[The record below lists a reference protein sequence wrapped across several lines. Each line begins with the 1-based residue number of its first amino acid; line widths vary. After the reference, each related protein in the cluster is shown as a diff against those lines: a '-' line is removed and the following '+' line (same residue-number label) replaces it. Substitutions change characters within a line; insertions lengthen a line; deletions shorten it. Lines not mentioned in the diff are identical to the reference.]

1 MNKFVWYSPLLNLRG
16 LHFLFLFVVLNPLQ
30 SQTLEENIE
39 QVFTDF
45 QLMGMSVW
53 VENNG
58 IEQSFHFGLKDFT
71 RNLEMDED
79 TKYRIASISKTVT
92 ALGLLKLYDDG
103 AFDLDDPINDYLS
116 FPITNPSFPG
126 TEITFRMLLSH
137 TSSIQDGS
145 GYNGFLNA
153 TFSQNP
159 IPSLEELLLPQGS
172 FYSANMYRTESP
184 GTYFTYSN
192 LNYGVIA
199 TLIEAISNERFD
211 VYMKNELLDP
221 LGITG
226 SYNIQD
232 INNINDI
239 AVLYRN
245 QGGWNPQFDNYQ
257 GVMPAPPTN
266 LPSLVLGTNGLFF
279 SPQGGLRASANELG
293 TLLQFIKSEGASH
306 PGIISQQTLQEM
318 KSIQWDFNGSN
329 GDNYFDLFNRW
340 GLGVHHANLSEDDQ
354 ICLNSEWGSFIGH
367 PGEAYGLISDAYFS
381 EDGEVAFS
389 FLTNGSFLGYQSG
402 NTSSYYTVEE
412 ALFAVLCTYFNAPLS
427 LNEVTLEQVFVFP
440 NPVSEGLRI
449 DGVQAFPIHAKLYDV
464 RGVLLITQ
472 RIEDNDSAALNFSEI
487 EKGLYFLTIDSP
499 FDESR
504 KSFKVIKK

>member
-1 MNKFVWYSPLLNLRG
+1 MFKYVLI
-16 LHFLFLFVVLNPLQ
+16 FLVLIISIFSSHSQ
-30 SQTLEENIE
+30 SLEENIE

-53 VENNG
+53 VEKNG
-58 IEQSFHFGLKDFT
+58 IEESFHFGLKDLD
-71 RNLEMDED
+71 RNLEIDEQ

-92 ALGLLKLYDDG
+92 ALGLLKLYDQG
-103 AFDLDDPINDYLS
+103 LFDLDDPINDYLS

-126 TEITFRMLLSH
+126 TEITFRTLLSH

-159 IPSLEELLLPQGS
+159 IPSMEELLSPGGA
-172 FYSANMYRTESP
+172 FYTSNMYRTETP
-184 GTYFTYSN
+184 GTYFAYSN

-199 TLIEAISNERFD
+199 TLIEAISNEPFD
-211 VYMKNELLDP
+211 VYMKNELLSP
-221 LGITG
+221 MGITG
-226 SYNIQD
+226 SFNIQD
-232 INNINDI
+232 ITDIDDI

-257 GVMPAPPTN
+257 GVMPSPPSN

-293 TLLQFIKSEGASH
+293 AVLQFIKSDGATL
-306 PGIISQQTLQEM
+306 PGFISEVTLEEM
-318 KSIQWDFNGSN
+318 KSIQWDYNGSN

-354 ICLNSEWGSFIGH
+354 ICIDGEWGTFMGH

-381 EDGEVAFS
+381 EEGEVAFS
-389 FLTNGSFLGYQSG
+389 FLTNGSFLGYQFG
-402 NTSSYYTVEE
+402 NISSYYTVEE
-412 ALFAVLCTYFNAPLS
+412 ALFSVLCSYFNEPLAVD
-427 LNEVTLEQVFVFP
+427 EIAFEQVTVFP
-440 NPVSEGLRI
+440 NPVSEGLKI
-449 DGVQAFPIHAKLYDV
+449 EGIKEFPVQVKLFDL
-464 RGVLLITQ
+464 RGVLLFSES
-472 RIEDNDSAALNFSEI
+472 IEDIEMTTLNFSEI
-487 EKGLYFLTIDSP
+487 KKGLYFLEIKAP
-499 FDESR
+499 FGESQ
-504 KSFKVIKK
+504 KSFKVFKQ

>member
-1 MNKFVWYSPLLNLRG
+1 MRYSVSFLLVLFFVGTSLY
-16 LHFLFLFVVLNPLQ
+16 
-30 SQTLEENIE
+30 SQTLEEDIE

-53 VENNG
+53 VEKNG
-58 IEQSFHFGLKDFT
+58 IEQSFHFGLKDFD
-71 RNLEMDED
+71 RNLEIDAQ

-92 ALGLLKLYDDG
+92 ALGLLKLYDEG
-103 AFDLDDPINDYLS
+103 LFDLDDPITDYLS
-116 FPITNPSFPG
+116 FPVTNPSFPG
-126 TEITFRMLLSH
+126 VAITFRMLLSH

-159 IPSLEELLLPQGS
+159 IPSLEALLSPGGA
-172 FYSANMYRTESP
+172 FYTANMYRTETP
-184 GTYFTYSN
+184 GTYFAYSN

-211 VYMKNELLDP
+211 VYMKNELLNL

-232 INNINDI
+232 IDNIDDI

-245 QGGWNPQFDNYQ
+245 QGGWNAQFDNYQ
-257 GVMPAPPTN
+257 GVMPSPPFN

-293 TLLQFIKSEGASH
+293 TILQFIKSDGTSH
-306 PGIISQQTLQEM
+306 PGIISEQTLQEM
-318 KSIQWDFNGSN
+318 KTIQWDFNGSN

-340 GLGVHHANLSEDDQ
+340 GLGVHHANLSNDDQ
-354 ICLNSEWGSFIGH
+354 ICLEGEWGTFMGH

-389 FLTNGSFLGYQSG
+389 FLTNGSFLGYQFG

-412 ALFAVLCTYFNAPLS
+412 ALFAVLCTYFNEPLAID
-427 LNEVTLEQVFVFP
+427 EVAFESITVFP
-440 NPVSEGLRI
+440 NPVTEELTIEGIKEFPVQVKLFDLRGI
-449 DGVQAFPIHAKLYDV
+449 RVFEKVMD
-464 RGVLLITQ
+464 
-472 RIEDNDSAALNFSEI
+472 DNENTTLNLSDI
-487 EKGLYFLTIDSP
+487 KRGLYFLEMEVP
-499 FDESR
+499 FGESR
-504 KSFKVIKK
+504 KRFKLIKN

>member
-1 MNKFVWYSPLLNLRG
+1 MNKFVWYFPLLKLRG
-16 LHFLFLFVVLNPLQ
+16 FHFLFLFVVLNPLY

-53 VENNG
+53 VEKNG
-58 IEQSFHFGLKDFT
+58 IEQSFHFGLKDLD
-71 RNLEMDED
+71 RNLEIDNQ
-79 TKYRIASISKTVT
+79 TKYRIASISKSVT
-92 ALGLLKLYDDG
+92 ALGLLKLYDEG
-103 AFDLDDPINDYLS
+103 LFNLDDPINDYLS

-126 TEITFRMLLSH
+126 TDITFRMLLSH

-159 IPSLEELLLPQGS
+159 IPSLEGLLSPGGT
-172 FYSANMYRTESP
+172 FFTPNMYRTETP
-184 GTYFTYSN
+184 GTYFAYSN

-211 VYMKNELLDP
+211 VYMKNEILSP
-221 LGITG
+221 MGITG

-232 INNINDI
+232 INDINDI

-257 GVMPAPPTN
+257 GVMPSPPSN

-293 TLLQFIKSEGASH
+293 TLLQFIKSNGTSH
-306 PGIISQQTLQEM
+306 PGILSQQTLQEM

-354 ICLNSEWGSFIGH
+354 ICLNSEWGTFMGH

-381 EDGEVAFS
+381 EEGEVAFS
-389 FLTNGSFLGYQSG
+389 FLTNGSFLGYQFG

-412 ALFAVLCTYFNAPLS
+412 ALFAVLCAYFNDPLS
-427 LNEVTLEQVFVFP
+427 LNENAFESITVFP
-440 NPVSEGLRI
+440 NPVSEGLKI
-449 DGVQAFPIHAKLYDV
+449 DGIKEFPVQVKLFDL
-464 RGVLLITQ
+464 RGIMVFEEK
-472 RIEDNDSAALNFSEI
+472 IEDIERTTLNFSEI
-487 EKGLYFLTIDSP
+487 KRGLYFLEMEAAFGESQKTI
-499 FDESR
+499 
-504 KSFKVIKK
+504 KILKQ